1 MNKCEICLAKLK
13 LVESITNKCS
23 YCNKL
28 FCKTHALPTTNE
40 NNGHLCEDFIK
51 ALSETNERKRK
62 LSFTKRK
69 LEEI

>member
-1 MNKCEICLAKLK
+1 MNKCSICLAKLK

-28 FCKTHALPTTNE
+28 FCKTHSLATTSQSH
-40 NNGHLCEDFIK
+40 GHLCENFIK
-51 ALSETNERKRK
+51 SIIETNERKRK